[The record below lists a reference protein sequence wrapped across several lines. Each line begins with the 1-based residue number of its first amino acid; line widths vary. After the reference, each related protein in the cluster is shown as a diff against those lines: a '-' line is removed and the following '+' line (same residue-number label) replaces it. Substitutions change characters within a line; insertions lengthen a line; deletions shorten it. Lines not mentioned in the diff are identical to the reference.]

1 MKNDNRIMIIE
12 LQSKRNKKQT
22 TMKRNKKNNNVFKE
36 SKNSLEFQLF

>member
-1 MKNDNRIMIIE
+1 MMILE
-12 LQSKRNKKQT
+12 LQNKKNKNLT